1 VSYET
6 TEAPVAIE
14 ESGEVSIRVAE
25 AIAPPAEPA
34 KLVLG
39 GMRAHDLTKAV
50 PREQGGTIVGAPTT
64 VLASASLPTPVATQ
78 VIHAAPVA
86 RTAVIAPAKSAT
98 PTAAPAGAAT
108 SRGLVEIT
116 DLPQASAPAGN
127 RSLQRVR
134 GYETTAP
141 ATEVAPDTFISPQM
155 TISASAA
162 LEARDAVAAAAVESD
177 PAIVK
182 PVSTGSS
189 PGWKSRYSTDES

>member
-1 VSYET
+1 
-6 TEAPVAIE
+6 
-14 ESGEVSIRVAE
+14 
-25 AIAPPAEPA
+25 
-34 KLVLG
+34 
-39 GMRAHDLTKAV
+39 
-50 PREQGGTIVGAPTT
+50 
-64 VLASASLPTPVATQ
+64 
-78 VIHAAPVA
+78 
-86 RTAVIAPAKSAT
+86 
-98 PTAAPAGAAT
+98 
-108 SRGLVEIT
+108 
-116 DLPQASAPAGN
+116 
-127 RSLQRVR
+127 VR